1 MGKKLTNIRIRK
13 SNYSDDKDV
22 LRLIKQLEPQFT
34 NYDIKIAEK
43 IFKKIVDDENYLNK
57 LAILSG
63 EGDKERV
70 VGSISLCF
78 NFAIHDLGL
87 VATINELVIDE
98 NYRNKRIGSILLKN
112 AIEEAKY
119 RDCVEIE
126 VSSSLERVDAH
137 KFYKKYGFKE
147 VGKFFS
153 MEINNFKK

>member
-1 MGKKLTNIRIRK
+1 MKKIINRIKIRK
-13 SNYSDDKDV
+13 STIKDYEDI
-22 LRLIKQLEPQFT
+22 LRLIKQLEPRFT
-34 NYDIKIAEK
+34 NDHMKIAEK
-43 IFKKIVDDENYLNK
+43 IFNKIVEKENYLNK
-57 LAILSG
+57 VAILSR
-63 EGDKERV
+63 EGDKKRV
-70 VGSISLCF
+70 VGFISLSF
-78 NFAIHDLGL
+78 NFTIHDLGL

-137 KFYKKYGFKE
+137 QFYKKYGFKE

-153 MEINNFKK
+153 KELFNKNN

>member
-1 MGKKLTNIRIRK
+1 MKKIINKIEIRESTI
-13 SNYSDDKDV
+13 NDYEDI
-22 LRLIKQLEPQFT
+22 LRLIRQLEPRFT
-34 NYDIKIAEK
+34 NDDIKIAEK
-43 IFKKIVDDENYLNK
+43 IFKKIVDKENYLNK
-57 LAILSG
+57 VAILSR
-63 EGDKERV
+63 EGDKKRV
-70 VGSISLCF
+70 VGFISLSF
-78 NFAIHDLGL
+78 NFIIHDLGS

-126 VSSSLERVDAH
+126 VSSSIERKEAH
-137 KFYKKYGFKE
+137 IFYKKHGFEE

>member
-1 MGKKLTNIRIRK
+1 MEKKLYKTIVRK
-13 SNYSDDKDV
+13 AKYSDSKDV
-22 LRLIKQLEPQFT
+22 LRLIRQLEPELT
-34 NYDIKIAEK
+34 NEDLKKAREIFKTIAEK
-43 IFKKIVDDENYLNK
+43 DNYLNK
-57 LAILSG
+57 VAILRNKKNR
-63 EGDKERV
+63 EKI
-70 VGSISLCF
+70 VGFISLNF
-78 NFAIHDLGL
+78 NRTIHDLGL

-137 KFYKKYGFKE
+137 QFYKKYGFKE

-153 MEINNFKK
+153 KELINKNN